1 MSTNKAQSRPESGA
15 IRKHGPVL
23 VIDLEGVADALSLS
37 VSTVQEMVRREEF
50 PAPRMLSRRRVGWLI
65 REVEEWVESRP
76 ISKLPPPP
84 NTGAKK
90 PRPSR
95 FEGRDAA

>member
-1 MSTNKAQSRPESGA
+1 MSANKAQSRPESGP

-37 VSTVQEMVRREEF
+37 VSTVQDMVRREEF

-76 ISKLPPPP
+76 VSKLLPPP

-90 PRPSR
+90 PRSSLA
-95 FEGRDAA
+95 EGRAAA